1 MTILYIALLF
11 VLCFALIKSAD
22 QVVLAVHRLSK
33 NSTSVAFIISAL
45 FLAIATSLPELFVG
59 ITSGLSGISSLS
71 FGNVVGANIANIT
84 LVAGIAAFVAGGVNI
99 HQKFVRNE
107 ILIAGIAGILPFIL
121 VFIDGELGR
130 VDGLILIFAYLAY
143 ALSFFKERFFHIA
156 ENLKEPD
163 FFYKLFRKL
172 NHVDVNKSKEIGRLF
187 LGIIALLFSAN
198 ILVSVAKSLA
208 ASIGIPIFLVGLI
221 IVSIGT
227 TLPELVFSMRSLKEG
242 EPTMFLGN
250 LLGSIII
257 NSTLITGVAVML
269 SPIKNFIFNEYL
281 VAFTAFVV
289 VFFLF
294 WLFTR
299 SKFRLD
305 KREALILLALYITF
319 AAIEFIF

>member
-1 MTILYIALLF
+1 MTILYIVILF

-71 FGNVVGANIANIT
+71 FGNVVGANIANIS
-84 LVAGIAAFVAGGVNI
+84 LVAGIAAFITGGVNI
-99 HQKFVRNE
+99 HQKFVQRE
-107 ILIAGIAGILPFIL
+107 ILIAGVAGILPFIL
-121 VFIDGELGR
+121 VFIDGNLNR

-143 ALSFFKERFFHIA
+143 ALSFFKERFLHIA
-156 ENLKEPD
+156 ENLREPD
-163 FFYKLFRKL
+163 FFYKLFRRL
-172 NHVDVNKSKEIGRLF
+172 NHIDVNRSKEIGRLF
-187 LGIIALLFSAN
+187 LGIMALLFSAN
-198 ILVSVAKSLA
+198 ILVSVAKTLA
-208 ASIGIPIFLVGLI
+208 GSIGIPVFLVGLI

-227 TLPELVFSMRSLKEG
+227 TLPELVFSIRSLREG

-257 NSTLITGVAVML
+257 NSTLITGIAIVL
-269 SPIKNFIFNEYL
+269 SPIQNFIFSEYL
-281 VAFTAFVV
+281 VAFSAFII

-294 WLFTR
+294 WLFTK

-305 KREALILLALYITF
+305 KREALILLGLYIVF
-319 AAIEFIF
+319 VVVEFI